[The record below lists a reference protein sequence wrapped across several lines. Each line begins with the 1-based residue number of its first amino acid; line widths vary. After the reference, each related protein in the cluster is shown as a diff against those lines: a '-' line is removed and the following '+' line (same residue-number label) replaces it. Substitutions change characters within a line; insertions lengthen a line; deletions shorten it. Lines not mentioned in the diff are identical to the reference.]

1 VVSRDELNASER
13 EELAALDRILAREP
27 VGEQHLELAALVDSV
42 RAGAPR
48 MDPAFAERL
57 DAQTAG
63 RGARRGRRRGGARF
77 VDRLNVRRLALAS
90 GGLVAAA
97 VAFTIVI
104 SSGVFAGKTVQNGVA
119 LGGHPRSGVATLLP
133 AAGPR
138 ATSTTQ
144 APVGTTSGPT
154 AATGQAALGGAN
166 FSATLAP
173 NARLVHRDS
182 TLTLAS
188 APAAMQGVANQIV
201 LATERQGGVV
211 ETSNVAVQGSNSR
224 ASFRLQVPSGRL
236 SRLIAAVSSL
246 ASVRALNQNTND
258 ITDGY
263 NQEQARLADNVAL
276 RAALLTQLAAAP
288 TLTAQAAIQKQLN
301 RVEARITAEHGE
313 IDSLLTQGRE
323 ATLQVT
329 VLPGAAVKHAAVAAG
344 PFTTAFN
351 RALHA
356 LEAIL
361 AIALVAF
368 AIVLPFALTAL
379 ALWLGATSV
388 RQRARERAMRTA

>member
-63 RGARRGRRRGGARF
+63 RGARRGGARF

-379 ALWLGATSV
+379 ALWWGATSV